1 MSRKLGG
8 MSDSAQ
14 DLILGGIYPGE
25 YWQAAKALKPSETST
40 SGVWLSQP
48 RDDSS
53 TVQEVVTY
61 RMDGGRPLDAL
72 EFQVNEYAQTV
83 TWEWQP
89 VNENTW
95 YPLLKQDDTPVE
107 WTLEPGSG
115 WRSFSVQVRPVAPG
129 AVRVRLQRRNMSQG
143 VISLGL
149 QNVGFSWTVDSPQKA
164 LTQVSP
170 VTDGLGNQLTP
181 QGVVSSHGWDSG
193 YFPSQ
198 EAVSGLVVDLRDN
211 GVRRLVDGVRLK
223 ALTGGQVNFYVS
235 DGEPSTS
242 GLPLAT
248 VPMGSENG
256 LDSASLDRPSEWAVY
271 ASWLW
276 DSIPAGGVLL
286 DVYGAT
292 LSLDD
297 GSLVLDDGTS
307 DTVSLSLPLPLEADS
322 EYDIPVSSR
331 LSVELAWT
339 GSQWRLN
346 SSVAWIAGGEIVRTG
361 ANSITSVRADSVS
374 LPSFSL
380 QPGQT
385 MMLSDSQTV
394 DGSASL
400 SLDYQ
405 TDLFY
410 TQGASL
416 IFSTNGIWEWSSEGF
431 EYCSNGTQTIQ
442 SLWCAPSIVKTS
454 SGVSQGA
461 GLSFTGQGTVT
472 LSPGRMMSSDGTDYV
487 LSLVP
492 SNEVSSGAIQILD
505 ADGNSIAEN
514 QSTVDAGSRVTIPFT
529 GTGQPVQ
536 IVLPSPNS
544 YSSPWVVEAA
554 DETTAETLGFPGASD
569 MTALARSGTEWNL
582 NKGNLPSLPLL
593 GQPALP
599 DWAGIVPQGLKPC
612 LITQGESYKTA
623 PWIPMGDGY
632 EYTVSFIEHGYAG
645 NGLTPV
651 INGVPWTDVRTQ
663 SLGDGWQRVT
673 GRIVGKG
680 SRTLSGFGFMQ
691 PTAPVVYAG
700 LTITGGLQGT
710 GAISIPMPV
719 ENGIA
724 PAVLVANLGQYG
736 AIRGTATMDTQS
748 GPSPVFKGETI
759 AWKPNAQLT
768 MTPASLAD
776 GFSLF
781 SSDLSAWF
789 SVLQPTVWLENSWL
803 WASDG
808 ETLHE
813 GKPLEAWRDVEWT
826 PLMVGQ
832 NLESTTY
839 RFPYPVL
846 ASYLKIEVT
855 QLQPVRMNGWER
867 NCYLYPVSTKAQCL
881 GTYQTRDHHLTPDN
895 TLSVAPSV
903 VSASRVLTEA
913 LSMATPTQRW
923 QILGQL
929 YSSPNLQIRSYST
942 PWKPL
947 NTVLARETTS
957 TALYTGDTG
966 SRSQQTEN
974 TAIAGVD
981 TTDDL
986 WHGSVA
992 TSQQIPDMR
1001 MSGIVGNTFVF
1012 PGQAASLPL
1021 SEFRTLAPGMRTVS
1035 LSPYQTPSTLPDWGN
1050 GAEPSRGM
1058 VWWPDKSRH
1067 QYQEALIKPANGV
1080 MYHAAL
1086 SDIQLVR
1093 FTAPSVL
1100 PDIPWTWSAP
1110 DSTDGLQWAD
1120 GGYETS
1126 TNGTA
1131 EWDTVSWQNMFQAFH
1146 ITGSGFRNLMDTIYL
1161 PVGGS
1166 SFQNAGYWDLH
1177 STLDA
1182 AWSDNDVTWADA
1194 DKAWG
1199 LEAWQAPSNS
1209 HVNKTVYQGEQVDTW
1224 TLGSLESA
1232 SFLCGTVNIG
1242 VAGMI
1247 GGSVSLYLQSGQS
1260 ATARLVLL
1268 DNQGNEL
1275 LTSGTRRLAP
1285 GAWTTLSIPLQ
1296 ETGADGTVG
1305 LGVELSNA
1313 TGAVIYTR
1321 NMQVQTGSVR
1331 VFALSNERK
1340 WDVTPALE
1348 SGALWSLDV
1357 PVSSLSF
1364 EATVLA
1370 GGQVGGL
1377 TVTPEWN
1384 MTTGT
1389 TPTTPTTPTVLT
1401 VDDIT
1406 VQPNGMAM
1414 ATITADG
1421 QPVAGRACQ
1430 FTIAD
1435 PTIAWVSPYGMVEG
1449 LKNGST
1455 TLTVSY
1461 MSLTATAAISVK

>member
-1 MSRKLGG
+1 
-8 MSDSAQ
+8 MSDSA
-14 DLILGGIYPGE
+14 LILGGMYPEE
-25 YWQAAKALKPSETST
+25 YWEAAKRLQPSSESN

-53 TVQEVVTY
+53 TVEEVVTY

-72 EFQVNEYAQTV
+72 SFQVNEYAQTV
-83 TWEWQP
+83 SWEWQP
-89 VNENTW
+89 VNESSW

-107 WTLEPGSG
+107 WTLEPGTG
-115 WRSFSVQVRPVAPG
+115 WRAFNVQVRPVAPG
-129 AVRVRLQRRNMSQG
+129 AVRVRLQRRSLSQG

-149 QNVGFSWTVDSPQKA
+149 KNVGFSWTVDSPQKA

-170 VTDGLGNQLTP
+170 VTDGLGNQLAP
-181 QGVVSSHGWDSG
+181 QGVVSSSVWDSG
-193 YFPSQ
+193 CFPSQ
-198 EAVSGLVVDLRDN
+198 EAVSGLVVDLREK
-211 GVRRLVDGVRLK
+211 GVQRLVDGVRLK

-248 VPMGSENG
+248 VPMGSSQG
-256 LDSASLDRPSEWAVY
+256 LDSASLSRPDDWAVY
-271 ASWLW
+271 ASWMF
-276 DSIPAGGVLL
+276 DETPSDGVLL
-286 DVYGAT
+286 NVYGAT
-292 LSLDD
+292 LSLAD

-307 DTVSLSLPLPLEADS
+307 QSVSLSLPLPLEADS

-331 LSVELAWT
+331 LSVEVAWT
-339 GSQWRLN
+339 GLGWRLEAC
-346 SSVAWIAGGEIVRTG
+346 VAWIAGGEIVRTG
-361 ANSITSVRADSVS
+361 SDSTTSLRASSDV
-374 LPSFSL
+374 LPSFDL
-380 QPGQT
+380 EPGQT
-385 MMLSDSQTV
+385 MVLTDSQTV

-405 TDLFY
+405 TDLSY

-416 IFSTNGIWEWSSEGF
+416 IFSQDGVWQWSSEGY
-431 EYCSNGTQTIQ
+431 EYCSNGSNTVQ

-454 SGVSQGA
+454 QSVSQGA

-472 LSPGRMMSSDGTDYV
+472 LSPGRMMPSNGVDYV
-487 LSLVP
+487 LSLIP

-505 ADGNSIAEN
+505 ADGNSIAQN
-514 QSTVDAGSRVTIPFT
+514 QSTVDAGARVSIPFT
-529 GTGQPVQ
+529 GTGQPIQ
-536 IVLPSPNS
+536 IVLPSPNA
-544 YSSPWVVEAA
+544 YSSPWIVEAS
-554 DETTAETLGFPGASD
+554 DEATAETLGFPGASD
-569 MTALARSGTEWNL
+569 MTSLARSGSEWNL

-599 DWAGIVPQGLKPC
+599 DWAGVVPQGLKPC

-623 PWIPMGDGY
+623 PWIPVGDGY

-651 INGVPWTDVRTQ
+651 INGVAWSDVRTQ
-663 SLGDGWQRVT
+663 SLGGGWRRVT
-673 GRIVGKG
+673 GRITGKG
-680 SRTLSGFGFMQ
+680 ARQLCGFGFAQ
-691 PTAPVVYAG
+691 PSAPVVYAG

-710 GAISIPMPV
+710 GAIGIPVPV
-719 ENGIA
+719 KDNVA
-724 PAVLVANLGQYG
+724 PAVLLANLGEYG
-736 AIRGTATMDTQS
+736 NITGTASLNMQS
-748 GPSPVFKGETI
+748 GASPVFSGETV

-781 SSDLSAWF
+781 TSDLSAWF
-789 SVLQPTVWLENSWL
+789 SVLAPTVWLSEAWL
-803 WASDG
+803 WSDG
-808 ETLHE
+808 STLHQ

-826 PLMVGQ
+826 PLLVGQ
-832 NLESTTY
+832 QLESRTY

-855 QLQPVRMNGWER
+855 QLQPVRMTGWER

-895 TLSVAPSV
+895 TMSVAPSV

-923 QILGQL
+923 QILSQL
-929 YSSPNLQIRSYST
+929 YATPNLQIRSYST

-947 NTVLARETTS
+947 NTPLAKETTS

-966 SRSQQTEN
+966 SRSKTMEN
-974 TAIAGVD
+974 TVIAGVD
-981 TTDDL
+981 TLDPL

-1001 MSGIVGNTFVF
+1001 MSGVVGNTFVF

-1021 SEFRTLAPGMRTVS
+1021 SEFQSLSPNMRTVS
-1035 LSPYQTPSTLPDWGN
+1035 LSPYLTPSTLPDWGSS
-1050 GAEPSRGM
+1050 AEPSRGM

-1067 QYQEALIKPANGV
+1067 QYQTALIQPANGV

-1100 PDIPWTWSAP
+1100 PDVSWTWSSP

-1126 TNGTA
+1126 SKGTA
-1131 EWDTVSWQNMFQAFH
+1131 SWNTVSWQNQFQAFH
-1146 ITGSGFRNLMDTIYL
+1146 IQGSGFRNLMDTIYL

-1166 SFQNAGYWDLH
+1166 TFQNAGYWDLH
-1177 STLDA
+1177 PTLDA
-1182 AWSDNDVTWADA
+1182 VWSDSDVTWADA

-1199 LEAWQAPSNS
+1199 LESWQAPNNS
-1209 HVNKTVYQGEQVDTW
+1209 HVAKTVYQGEQVDTW
-1224 TLGSLESA
+1224 SMGSLDSG
-1232 SFLCGTVNIG
+1232 SFLCGTVDIG
-1242 VAGMI
+1242 LAGML
-1247 GGSVSLYLQSGQS
+1247 GGSVSLYLQSGQN

-1268 DNQGNEL
+1268 DNQGNQL
-1275 LTSGTRRLAP
+1275 LTSGARRLAP

-1296 ETGADGTVG
+1296 ETGVDGTVG
-1305 LGVELSNA
+1305 LGVELENA
-1313 TGAVIYTR
+1313 AGSVIYTR

-1331 VFALSNERK
+1331 VFAISGTRK

-1348 SGALWSLDV
+1348 SGALWTLDV

-1364 EATVLA
+1364 QATVLA

-1377 TVTPEWN
+1377 TIEPEWN
-1384 MTTGT
+1384 LTSTT
-1389 TPTTPTTPTVLT
+1389 TPTAPTVLT

-1406 VQPNGMAM
+1406 VQPNGMSM
-1414 ATITADG
+1414 LTVEADG
-1421 QPVAGRACQ
+1421 EPVAGRACQ
-1430 FTIAD
+1430 FTVAD
-1435 PTIAWVSPYGMVEG
+1435 PTVAWVSPYGMVEA
-1449 LKNGST
+1449 LKNGTT

-1461 MSLTATAAISVK
+1461 MGLTATAAIKVQ

>member
-1 MSRKLGG
+1 

-14 DLILGGIYPGE
+14 NLILGGIYPGE
-25 YWQAAKALKPSETST
+25 YWQAAKQLQPSSESN

-53 TVQEVVTY
+53 TVEEVVTY

-72 EFQVNEYAQTV
+72 EFQVNQYAQTV
-83 TWEWQP
+83 AWEWQP
-89 VNENTW
+89 VGENTW

-107 WTLEPGSG
+107 WVLEPGSG
-115 WRSFSVQVRPVAPG
+115 WRAFNVQVRPVAPG

-149 QNVGFSWTVDSPQKA
+149 QNVMFSWTVDSPEKA
-164 LTQVSP
+164 LTQVAP
-170 VTDGLGNQLTP
+170 IVDGLGNQLTP
-181 QGVVSSHGWDSG
+181 VGVVSSNTWDSG
-193 YFPSQ
+193 FYPSQ

-235 DGEPSTS
+235 DGEPSS
-242 GLPLAT
+242 HGLPLAT

-256 LDSASLDRPSEWAVY
+256 LDSASLKRPNNWSVY

-276 DSIPAGGVLL
+276 DSTPADGVLL
-286 DVYGAT
+286 DVYGVT
-292 LSLDD
+292 LSLSN
-297 GSLVLDDGTS
+297 GALVLDDGTS

-331 LSVELAWT
+331 LSVEVAWT
-339 GSQWRLN
+339 GSQWRLDAC
-346 SSVAWIAGGEIVRTG
+346 VAWIAGGEIVRTG
-361 ANSITSVRADSVS
+361 SDSVTSVRADSEG
-374 LPSFSL
+374 LPTFNL
-380 QPGQT
+380 KPGQT
-385 MMLSDSQTV
+385 MVLTDSQSV

-405 TDLFY
+405 TDLAY

-416 IFSTNGIWEWSSEGF
+416 IFSSNGVWQWTSEGY
-431 EYCSNGTQTIQ
+431 EYCSNGTQTVQ
-442 SLWCAPSIVKTS
+442 SLWCSPSIVKTS

-472 LSPGRMMSSDGTDYV
+472 LSPGRMMPSDGVDYM

-492 SNEVSSGAIQILD
+492 ASSVESGAIQILD

-514 QSTVDAGSRVTIPFT
+514 QTTVEAGARVTIPFT

-544 YSSPWVVEAA
+544 YSSPWIVEAS
-554 DETTAETLGFPGASD
+554 DETTAETLGYPGAST
-569 MTALARSGTEWNL
+569 MTVLPRSGTEWNL
-582 NKGNLPSLPLL
+582 NKGNLLSLPLL

-599 DWAGIVPQGLKPC
+599 DWAGIVPNGLKPC

-623 PWIPMGDGY
+623 PWIPLGDGF

-651 INGVPWTDVRTQ
+651 INGVQWSDVRSQ

-673 GRIVGKG
+673 GRIIGKG
-680 SRTLSGFGFMQ
+680 SRTLCGFGFTQ
-691 PTAPVVYAG
+691 PSAPVVYAG
-700 LTITGGLQGT
+700 LSISGGLQGT
-710 GAISIPMPV
+710 GAIDIPMPV
-719 ENGIA
+719 SDGVA
-724 PAVLVANLGQYG
+724 PAVLLANLGEYG
-736 AIRGTATMDTQS
+736 NITGTASLNTQS
-748 GPSPVFKGETI
+748 GPSPVFAGNTV
-759 AWKPNAQLT
+759 AWMPNAQLT
-768 MTPASLAD
+768 MTPATLAD

-781 SSDLSAWF
+781 STDLSAWL
-789 SVLQPTVWLENSWL
+789 SMLQPTVWLSEAWL
-803 WASDG
+803 WSDG
-808 ETLHE
+808 SALHM

-826 PLMVGQ
+826 PLLVAQ
-832 NLESTTY
+832 NLESKTY

-855 QLQPVRMNGWER
+855 QLQPVRMTGWAR

-881 GTYQTRDHHLTPDN
+881 ATYQTRDHHLTPDN
-895 TLSVAPSV
+895 TATVSPSV

-923 QILGQL
+923 QILSSL
-929 YSSPNLQIRSYST
+929 YTTPNLQIRSYNT

-947 NTVLARETTS
+947 NTSLAKETTS
-957 TALYTGDTG
+957 TALYTGDNG
-966 SRSQQTEN
+966 SRSKTTEN

-981 TTDDL
+981 TTDAL
-986 WHGSVA
+986 WRGSVA

-1001 MSGIVGNTFVF
+1001 MSGVVGNTFVF

-1021 SEFRTLAPGMRTVS
+1021 SEFQSLAPGMRTVS
-1035 LSPYQTPSTLPDWGN
+1035 LSPYVTPSTLPDWGS

-1058 VWWPDKSRH
+1058 VWWPDKGRH
-1067 QYQEALIKPANGV
+1067 QYQEALIESANGV

-1086 SDIQLVR
+1086 SDVQLVR
-1093 FTAPSVL
+1093 YEAPTVL
-1100 PDIPWTWSAP
+1100 PDTAWTWSAP
-1110 DSTDGLQWAD
+1110 DTTDGLQWAD
-1120 GGYETS
+1120 GAYETS
-1126 TNGTA
+1126 TKGTA
-1131 EWDTVSWQNMFQAFH
+1131 VWNTVSWQNEFQAFH
-1146 ITGSGFRNLMDTIYL
+1146 IQGSGFRNLLDTIYL

-1166 SFQNAGYWDLH
+1166 SFQNSGYWDLH
-1177 STLDA
+1177 PTLDA
-1182 AWSDNDVTWADA
+1182 AWSDSDVTWADA

-1199 LEAWQAPSNS
+1199 LESWQAPSNS
-1209 HVNKTVYQGEQVDTW
+1209 HVAKTVYQGEQVDTW
-1224 TLGSLESA
+1224 TLGSLSSA
-1232 SFLCGTVNIG
+1232 SFLCGPVNIG
-1242 VAGMI
+1242 VAGML
-1247 GGSVSLYLQSGQS
+1247 GGAVSLYLQSGQS
-1260 ATARLVLL
+1260 ASARLILL

-1275 LTSGTRRLAP
+1275 LTSGARRLAP
-1285 GAWTTLSIPLQ
+1285 GAWATLSIPLQ
-1296 ETGADGTVG
+1296 ETGVDGTVG
-1305 LGVELSNA
+1305 LGVELTNA

-1321 NMQVQTGSVR
+1321 NMQVRTGSVR
-1331 VFALSNERK
+1331 VFALNGTRK

-1364 EATVLA
+1364 QATVLA

-1377 TVTPEWN
+1377 TITPQWN
-1384 MTTGT
+1384 LASGT
-1389 TPTTPTTPTVLT
+1389 APTTPTVLT

-1406 VQPNGMAM
+1406 VAPNGMGM
-1414 ATITADG
+1414 LTVSADG
-1421 QPVAGRACQ
+1421 QPVAARACQ
-1430 FTIAD
+1430 FTITD

-1455 TLTVSY
+1455 TITVSY
-1461 MSLTATAAISVK
+1461 MGLTASSTITVK

>member
-1 MSRKLGG
+1 

-14 DLILGGIYPGE
+14 NLILGGIYPGE
-25 YWQAAKALKPSETST
+25 YWQAVKRLQPSSESN

-72 EFQVNEYAQTV
+72 EFQVNQYAQTV

-89 VNENTW
+89 VNESTW

-107 WTLEPGSG
+107 WRLEPGSG
-115 WRSFSVQVRPVAPG
+115 WRSFNVSVRPVAPG
-129 AVRVRLQRRNMSQG
+129 AVRVRLQRRSLSQG

-149 QNVGFSWTVDSPQKA
+149 KNVGFSWTVDSPQKA
-164 LTQVSP
+164 LTQVAA
-170 VTDGLGNQLTP
+170 VVDGLDNQLTP

-193 YFPSQ
+193 CFPSQ
-198 EAVSGLVVDLRDN
+198 EAVSGLVVDLREN

-235 DGEPSTS
+235 NGEPSTS

-248 VPMGSENG
+248 VPMSSENG
-256 LDSASLDRPSEWAVY
+256 LNSASLKRPQDWAVY
-271 ASWLW
+271 GSWLF
-276 DSIPAGGVLL
+276 SETPADGVLL
-286 DVYGAT
+286 NVYGAF
-292 LSLDD
+292 LSLAD
-297 GSLVLDDGTS
+297 GSLVLDDGT
-307 DTVSLSLPLPLEADS
+307 DTTVSLSLPLPLEADS

-331 LSVELAWT
+331 LSVEVAWT
-339 GSQWRLN
+339 GSGWRLN
-346 SSVAWIAGGEIVRTG
+346 SSVAWIAGGVTVRTG
-361 ANSITSVRADSVS
+361 SNATSSVRADSVS
-374 LPSFSL
+374 LPSFNL
-380 QPGQT
+380 EPGQT
-385 MMLSDSQTV
+385 MVLSDSQSV
-394 DGSASL
+394 DGTASL
-400 SLDYQ
+400 SLDYK
-405 TDLFY
+405 TDLSY
-410 TQGASL
+410 TQGAAL
-416 IFSTNGIWEWSSEGF
+416 IFSTNGVWEWSSEGY
-431 EYCSNGTQTIQ
+431 EYCSNGTDTVS
-442 SLWCAPSIVKTS
+442 SLWCAPSIASMS
-454 SGVSQGA
+454 SGVSRGT
-461 GLSFTGQGTVT
+461 GLSFTGEGTVT
-472 LSPGRMMSSDGTDYV
+472 LSPGRMMPSNGTDYV

-505 ADGNSIAEN
+505 ADGNSIAQN
-514 QSTVDAGSRVTIPFT
+514 QSTVDAGARVSIPFT
-529 GTGQPVQ
+529 GTGQPIQ
-536 IVLPSPNS
+536 IVLPSPNA
-544 YSSPWVVEAA
+544 YSSPWIVEAS
-554 DETTAETLGFPGASD
+554 DETTAETLGYPGEST
-569 MTALARSGTEWNL
+569 MTSLARSGTEWNL

-599 DWAGIVPQGLKPC
+599 DWAGVVPQGLKTC
-612 LITQGESYKTA
+612 LITQGEAYKTA
-623 PWIPMGDGY
+623 PWIPLGDGF
-632 EYTVSFIEHGYAG
+632 EYTISFIEKGYAD
-645 NGLTPV
+645 NGLTPT
-651 INGVPWTDVRTQ
+651 INGVAWSDVRTQ
-663 SLGDGWQRVT
+663 SLGDGWERVT
-673 GRIVGKG
+673 GRIKG
-680 SRTLSGFGFMQ
+680 SGARKLCGFGFAQ
-691 PTAPVVYAG
+691 PSAPVVYAG
-700 LTITGGLQGT
+700 LTITGGLQGD
-710 GAISIPMPV
+710 GAIDIPMPV
-719 ENGIA
+719 KDGVA
-724 PAVLVANLGQYG
+724 PAVLLANLGEYG
-736 AIRGTATMDTQS
+736 NISGTATMNTS
-748 GPSPVFKGETI
+748 TGALPVFDGNTV

-781 SSDLSAWF
+781 STDLSAWF
-789 SVLQPTVWLENSWL
+789 SVLQPTVWLTEAWF
-803 WASDG
+803 WTSDG
-808 ETLHE
+808 ATLHM

-832 NLESTTY
+832 NLESKTY

-855 QLQPVRMNGWER
+855 QLQPVRMNGWARE
-867 NCYLYPVSTKAQCL
+867 CYLYPVSTKAQCL
-881 GTYQTRDHHLTPDN
+881 ATYQTRDHHLTPDN
-895 TLSVAPSV
+895 TLTVAPSV

-923 QILGQL
+923 QILSRL
-929 YSSPNLQIRSYST
+929 YATPNLQVRSYNT

-947 NTVLARETTS
+947 NTSLARETTS
-957 TALYTGDTG
+957 TALYTGDNG
-966 SRSQQTEN
+966 SRSKTMEN
-974 TAIAGVD
+974 TVLAGVD
-981 TTDDL
+981 TMDSL
-986 WHGSVA
+986 WHGGVA

-1001 MSGIVGNTFVF
+1001 MSGVIGNTFVF

-1021 SEFRTLAPGMRTVS
+1021 SEFQALAPNMRTVS
-1035 LSPYQTPSTLPDWGN
+1035 LSPYQTPSTLPDWGS

-1058 VWWPDKSRH
+1058 VWWPDKGRH
-1067 QYQEALIKPANGV
+1067 QYQEALIQPANGV

-1086 SDIQLVR
+1086 ADIQLVR
-1093 FTAPSVL
+1093 FTAPTVL
-1100 PDIPWTWSAP
+1100 PDIPWTWGTP

-1126 TNGTA
+1126 TKGTA
-1131 EWDTVSWQNMFQAFH
+1131 SWNTVTWQNQFEAFH
-1146 ITGSGFRNLMDTIYL
+1146 IQGSGFRNLLDTIYL

-1166 SFQNAGYWDLH
+1166 TFQNAGYWDLH
-1177 STLDA
+1177 PALDA
-1182 AWSDNDVTWADA
+1182 AWSDSDVTWADA

-1199 LEAWQAPSNS
+1199 LESWQAPSNS
-1209 HVNKTVYQGEQVDTW
+1209 HVSKTVYQGEQVDTW

-1247 GGSVSLYLQSGQS
+1247 GGSVSLYLQSGQNAS
-1260 ATARLVLL
+1260 ARLVLL
-1268 DNQGNEL
+1268 DGQGNEL

-1296 ETGADGTVG
+1296 ETGVDGTVG

-1331 VFALSNERK
+1331 LFALSGMRK

-1364 EATVLA
+1364 QATVLA
-1370 GGQVGGL
+1370 GGQVGSL
-1377 TVTPEWN
+1377 TITPEWT
-1384 MTTGT
+1384 MAPGA
-1389 TPTTPTTPTVLT
+1389 TPTAPTVLT
-1401 VDDIT
+1401 VDDMT
-1406 VQPNGMAM
+1406 LQPNGMSM

-1430 FTIAD
+1430 FTITD

-1461 MSLTATAAISVK
+1461 MGLTATAAISVK